1 MGNTSHV
8 YVVVVVYVWT
18 VSKSL
23 YIQCNEVKEEEDEK
37 KTASESISDF
47 AYISPSFYLLS
58 FQWKWVIL
66 LLGQFTHP
74 TTSNT
79 NSKFRVHRNHCV
91 SVWVSERF
99 LHVKRN
105 FFDQKTARKPLYS
118 MAYIAIAWAL
128 RHY

>member
-37 KTASESISDF
+37 KLPVNQS
-47 AYISPSFYLLS
+47 L
-58 FQWKWVIL
+58 IL
-66 LLGQFTHP
+66 LTFHLHSIYFLFNESGEYCYWA
-74 TTSNT
+74 
-79 NSKFRVHRNHCV
+79 NSRTQQHQTQIPNSVYTEIIVC
-91 SVWVSERF
+91 VWVSERF